1 MERIC
6 KSAPEI
12 KGLSDARPWFQ
23 ALLLT
28 NNREERLRPKLHYL
42 KAKLHYLKTK
52 LHHLRPKLPHLKAK
66 LPHLWLK
73 LPHLYQKI

>member
-28 NNREERLRPKLHYL
+28 NNREEPFLANNPIDARTGLWYYTRHSKERNPSRL
-42 KAKLHYLKTK
+42 
-52 LHHLRPKLPHLKAK
+52 
-66 LPHLWLK
+66 WDGSDFS
-73 LPHLYQKI
+73 